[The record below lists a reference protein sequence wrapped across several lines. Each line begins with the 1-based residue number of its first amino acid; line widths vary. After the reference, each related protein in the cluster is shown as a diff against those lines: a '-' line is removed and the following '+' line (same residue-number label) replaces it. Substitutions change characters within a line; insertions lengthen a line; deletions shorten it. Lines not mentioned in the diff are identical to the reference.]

1 MQIRLFATA
10 REAVGVGE
18 LAWPVPDGGI
28 ALGSL
33 LDQLGGRYR
42 KLKPILPGCRFFVNG
57 ELVTQP
63 GRRRIAPDDELA
75 VHPPYSGG

>member
-1 MQIRLFATA
+1 LFATA
-10 REAVGVGE
+10 REAVGVGA
-18 LAWPVPDGGI
+18 LSWPVPAGGI
-28 ALGSL
+28 ALRTL

-63 GRRRIAPDDELA
+63 GRRRLVHGDELA